1 MIGLPPPPP
10 RAPQPPRPS
19 CTFSPETALENGYT
33 KIMLPTCASGIAC
46 PMLSATIKAKLYQPM
61 SCMSMHDG
69 RYLWFFNF
77 MVVWPSRHPPAQT
90 RYSSTTAAGGGDVAK
105 GWQILD
111 GS

>member
-1 MIGLPPPPP
+1 
-10 RAPQPPRPS
+10 
-19 CTFSPETALENGYT
+19 
-33 KIMLPTCASGIAC
+33 MLPTCASGIAC

-105 GWQILD
+105 GWQVFLGWLFNRAPSTFRVNLRIQEYFTSFKSRL
-111 GS
+111 